1 MLCMPRPRATSQ
13 FPTYVEIVEKPLIV
27 GLGNLL
33 RGDEGLGVHAAQRLS
48 SALNH
53 LEAVDVIDGGTLGLS
68 LIDPIAEASAL
79 ILIDA
84 VNLRAESGTTEV
96 FVGEGMDRFI
106 VNLKTRTAHDV
117 NLVDLTH
124 ALRLMGSLP
133 QARALIAI
141 QPHTLQWTTDLT
153 PSVDAALGTLPVL
166 CERLLT
172 FLAQPSAA
180 PAPDW
185 HVR

>member
-1 MLCMPRPRATSQ
+1 MLGMPRASATSQ
-13 FPTYVEIVEKPLIV
+13 SQTHVETVEKPLIV

-53 LEAVDVIDGGTLGLS
+53 REGVEVIDGGTLGLS
-68 LIDPIAEASAL
+68 LIGPIAEASAL

-84 VNLRAESGTTEV
+84 VNLRAVPGTTEV
-96 FVGEGMDRFI
+96 FVGAAMDRFI

-124 ALRLMGSLP
+124 ALRLMNCLP

-141 QPHTLQWTTDLT
+141 QPHTLQWGTDLT
-153 PSVDAALGTLPVL
+153 PSVDAAVGTLPVL

-172 FLAQPSAA
+172 YWAQPSAT

-185 HVR
+185 HVS